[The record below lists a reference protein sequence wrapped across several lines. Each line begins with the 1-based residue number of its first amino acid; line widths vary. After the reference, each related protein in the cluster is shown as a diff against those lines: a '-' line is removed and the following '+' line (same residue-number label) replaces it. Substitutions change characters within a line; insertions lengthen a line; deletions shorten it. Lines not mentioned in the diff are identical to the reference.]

1 MWFWVIFFSFGV
13 IFSGGIRFH
22 SELLISLKLICILM
36 PVTPVTR
43 GVQSPEYQLV
53 GPGNKLLLATSQL
66 QCNSSGCDRTNTD
79 SPPPPLIERSLERGG
94 ATSSVPDITRQAG
107 TLVVGG

>member
-1 MWFWVIFFSFGV
+1 MRIFLKFLWFWVIFSIFGV
-13 IFSGGIRFH
+13 I
-22 SELLISLKLICILM
+22 SLELICILM